1 MWASG
6 QMKRRYPTKVLSADR
21 LRKGGWACIRIRHLL
36 NVLRSVLPFLFFTA
50 IAGAEIPRD
59 LIGTYCVNCHDAEEK
74 KGGLDL
80 EALEWKPGDR
90 ANQALW
96 VKVFDFIDK
105 GEMPPKNRKQR
116 PDAAEMEEFLG
127 ALGKELT
134 AADVKREAESGRT
147 VLRRLNRVEYERTLH
162 ELLGIRTPLTVMLPN
177 DTPMHGFDTVA
188 EGLRLSTLQ
197 MEKYLEAADKAIDD
211 AIRLGP
217 APEVVKDRF
226 DMVEN
231 QEVRWHLEKPES
243 KGDGAGGAGPHRHLL
258 RKLPDGV
265 VFFNTGYPSAQIK
278 PPKEKPRS
286 RPEGIYKVRISGY
299 AYQSPG
305 VSVPMRVYSNNYKD
319 KQLLGWFEMEP
330 DKPQVVEFTTFIRGG
345 DFIQIEPSN
354 TGQDKEGKN
363 VYNTPVKDFA
373 GSGLALQWVEV
384 EGPMLETWPPKGVA
398 TLFGDIPVVELD
410 EEAKK
415 KNKNVAYEI
424 RPQDPKADSKRAL
437 EHFAGK
443 AFRRP
448 LEAGEVDRYVGL
460 THAALDEGQPFMEA
474 MRIGF
479 RAILVSP
486 QFLFFREDHGKLD
499 DHALASRLSYFL
511 WSRPPDGEL
520 LKLAAEKKLSQPE
533 VLRGQVERLLKDGNS
548 AAFVEDFTGQWLDLR
563 NIDATTPD
571 AKLYPEADELLRL
584 SMPEETKAYFAE
596 MLQADLPV
604 TTVVDSDFVMVNGRL
619 AEHYQIP
626 GVSGQEIRK
635 VKLPPDSPRGG
646 FLTQASVLKITA
658 NGTTTSP
665 VIRGAWVMKR
675 ILGQPPSPP
684 PPGVGSIEPDTR
696 GATTVREQL
705 ALHRNSESCAACHAK
720 IDPPGFALESFDV
733 IGGHR
738 EQYRS
743 QGEGGKLIELSNT
756 REKRKYVKY
765 GQQVDASG
773 DFDGKAF
780 VDIREFKKLIL
791 EKPDQV
797 MTAMAGKLV
806 TYSTGAGITFADRTA
821 VAGISRK
828 TKEQGGG
835 LRTLVHQVVASP
847 LFQSK

>member
-1 MWASG
+1 M
-6 QMKRRYPTKVLSADR
+6 PTLDPALYFFR
-21 LRKGGWACIRIRHLL
+21 L
-36 NVLRSVLPFLFFTA
+36 FLFPLGV
-50 IAGAEIPRD
+50 AGTLVSSPSAAAAPQVAEFFGNHCTD
-59 LIGTYCVNCHDAEEK
+59 CHDAEEK

-80 EALEWKPGDR
+80 ESLEWKPEDR
-90 ANQALW
+90 ANFEKW
-96 VKVFDFIDK
+96 VKIYDFVQKD
-105 GEMPPKNRKQR
+105 EMPPKKRKER
-116 PDAAEMEEFLG
+116 PEVDEVRSFLG
-127 ALGKELT
+127 GLGKELT
-134 AADVKREAESGRT
+134 VSDTKREAENGRT

-162 ELLGIRTPLTVMLPN
+162 DLLGITTPLAVMLPN
-177 DTPMHGFDTVA
+177 DTPAHGFDTVA

-217 APEVVKDRF
+217 APEMTKERF
-226 DMVEN
+226 DLKTN
-231 QEVRWHLEKPES
+231 QEARWHLDKPEA

-258 RKLPDGV
+258 RELPDGI
-265 VFFNTGYPSAQIK
+265 VFFNMGYPAAQIK
-278 PPKEKPRS
+278 PPKETPRS
-286 RPEGIYKVRISGY
+286 RPEGIYKIRISGY
-299 AYQSPG
+299 AYQSQG
-305 VSVPMRVYSNNYKD
+305 VSVPMRVYGNNYKE
-319 KQLLGWFEMEP
+319 KQLLGWFEMAP
-330 DKPQVVEFTTFIRGG
+330 DQPQVVEFTTFMRAG
-345 DFIQIEPSN
+345 DFIQIEPTN
-354 TGQDKEGKN
+354 TGQDEKGQS
-363 VYNTPVKDFA
+363 VYNVPVKDFTGA
-373 GSGLALQWVEV
+373 GLALQWVEV
-384 EGPMLETWPPKGVA
+384 EGPLVQSWPPKGVGA
-398 TLFGDIPVVELD
+398 LFGDIPVVKLD
-410 EEAKK
+410 EEAMK
-415 KNKNVAYEI
+415 KNKSIAYEI
-424 RPQDPKADSKRAL
+424 RPQDPKADAKRAL
-437 EHFAGK
+437 EQFAVQ

-448 LEAGEVDRYVGL
+448 LEAGEMDRYVQL
-460 THAALDEGQPFMEA
+460 VHAALDDGRPFMEA
-474 MRIGF
+474 MRLGF
-479 RAILVSP
+479 RTLLTSP
-486 QFLFFREDHGKLD
+486 QFLFFEEYRGKLD

-511 WSRPPDGEL
+511 WSTMPDEEL
-520 LKLAAEKKLSQPE
+520 LKLAEAKKLSQPE
-533 VLRGQVERLLKDGNS
+533 VLREQVERLLKDKRS

-563 NIDATTPD
+563 SIDATTPD

-596 MLQADLPV
+596 MLEADLPV
-604 TTVVDSDFVMVNGRL
+604 TAVIDSDFVMVNGRL

-733 IGGHR
+733 IGGYR

-743 QGEGGKLIELSNT
+743 QGDGGKNVELANT
-756 REKRKYVKY
+756 RMKRKYVKY
-765 GQQVDASG
+765 GQPVDATG
-773 DFDGKAF
+773 DLGGRAF
-780 VDIREFKKLIL
+780 VDIREFKKLLL
-791 EKPDQV
+791 EKPDQL

-806 TYSTGAGITFADRTA
+806 TYSTGAGISFADRPVVDEIA
-821 VAGISRK
+821 KK

-835 LRTLVHQVVASP
+835 LRTLVHQIVASP

>member
-1 MWASG
+1 M
-6 QMKRRYPTKVLSADR
+6 
-21 LRKGGWACIRIRHLL
+21 RIRRPL
-36 NVLRSVLPFLFFTA
+36 NLLRSIIPVIFFSA
-50 IAGAEIPRD
+50 VAVAEIPRE
-59 LIGTYCVNCHDAEEK
+59 LIGNYCTDCHDADEK

-80 EALEWKPGDR
+80 EALEWKPDDR
-90 ANQALW
+90 ANLEKW
-96 VKVFDFIDK
+96 VKVYDFVDK
-105 GEMPPKNRKQR
+105 GEMPPKKRKQR
-116 PDAAEMEEFLG
+116 PEAAEAEEFLAG
-127 ALGKELT
+127 LAKEIT
-134 AADVKREAESGRT
+134 AADVKREAENGRT

-162 ELLGIRTPLTVMLPN
+162 ELLGIRTALTVMLPN

-217 APEVVKDRF
+217 KPEMVKDRF
-226 DMVEN
+226 DLITN
-231 QEVRWHLEKPES
+231 QEVRWHLDKPEA

-258 RKLPDGV
+258 RQLPDGI
-265 VFFNTGYPSAQIK
+265 VFFNTGYPAAQIR

-286 RPEGIYKVRISGY
+286 RPEGIYRIRVSGY

-305 VSVPMRVYSNNYKD
+305 VSVPMRVYGSNYKD
-319 KQLLGWFEMEP
+319 KQLLGWFEMQP
-330 DKPQVVEFTTFIRGG
+330 DKPQVVEFTTYLRGG

-363 VYNTPVKDFA
+363 VYNTPVKDFT

-384 EGPMLETWPPKGVA
+384 EGPLVEEWPPKGVGV
-398 TLFGDIPVVELD
+398 LFGDIPVVELD
-410 EEAKK
+410 EKDR
-415 KNKNVAYEI
+415 KNKNIAYEV

-437 EHFAGK
+437 EQFAGK

-448 LEAGEVDRYVGL
+448 FKPGEADRYIALV
-460 THAALDEGQPFMEA
+460 HAALDEGQPFMEA
-474 MRIGF
+474 MRVGF

-486 QFLFFREDHGKLD
+486 QFLFFEEYHGKLD

-511 WSRPPDGEL
+511 WSRPPDDEL
-520 LKLAAEKKLSQPE
+520 LELAAGKKLSQPE
-533 VLRGQVERLLKDGNS
+533 VLRGQVERLLDDGKS

-571 AKLYPEADELLRL
+571 GKLYPEADELLRL

-596 MLQADLPV
+596 MLKADLPV
-604 TTVVDSDFVMVNGRL
+604 TAVVDSDFVMVNGRL

-635 VKLPPDSPRGG
+635 VALPPDSPRGG

-743 QGEGGKLIELSNT
+743 QGEGGKLIELANT
-756 REKRKYVKY
+756 RMKRKYVKY
-765 GQQVDASG
+765 GQPVDASG
-773 DFDGKAF
+773 DFDGKPF

-797 MTAMAGKLV
+797 MTAMSGKLL
-806 TYSTGAGITFADRTA
+806 TYSTGAGISFADRRA
-821 VAGISRK
+821 VGEISRK